1 MAQSSPG
8 GDARLQIVVPQE
20 LKEKLRRM
28 AAGKGQNISVLVRE
42 SIEDKVRQLE
52 WEVFE
57 ENMRNAYLEM
67 AAENLR
73 TAEDF
78 KYSDADNL

>member
-1 MAQSSPG
+1 
-8 GDARLQIVVPQE
+8 
-20 LKEKLRRM
+20 M
-28 AAGKGQNISVLVRE
+28 AAGKGKNISVLVRE

>member
-28 AAGKGQNISVLVRE
+28 AAGKGKNISVLVRE

-78 KYSDADNL
+78 KYSDAGI

>member
-8 GDARLQIVVPQE
+8 GDTRLQIVVPQE

-28 AAGKGQNISVLVRE
+28 AAGKGKNISVLVRE

>member
-28 AAGKGQNISVLVRE
+28 AAGKGKNISVLVRE